1 MSEVVLDKFKPRSY
15 QLPLIDALEDKGF
28 KKIIAVLPRR
38 AGKDITAFNIMIRAA
53 IKRVGI
59 YYYILPNAVQARRVM
74 FDGITSDGE
83 RIIDYIPKELI
94 NNVNIQQMKVVLKNG
109 SIIQFVG
116 SDNFDSLRGTNPVG
130 CVLSEHAYQHPM
142 VYPTIRPILLGNDG
156 WVIFISTPQ
165 GHNHFYDLYK
175 AAEIDKDNWF
185 RLFLTVDDTKH
196 ISRKE
201 IDREIESG
209 EISMDMAEQ
218 EYSCSFSLGAIGAYY
233 AKYLTNMELN
243 NQIGPV
249 DWEPNYP
256 VHTAWDLGVR
266 DSTCII
272 FFQVI
277 GRRVQI
283 IDLYQKSDVG
293 LEHYIHY
300 LQSLPY
306 TYGRHIAPHDI
317 EVREFTSGGI
327 TRKQKAAQ
335 LGIKFIVAPKLSIID
350 GIESVRTTLSRIH
363 IDNVKCKLLV
373 KALRNYRKEYNTA
386 TKTYK
391 DKPLHDHHSHI
402 MDALRYLCI
411 ALPKIQTTSDP
422 EALERRYQE
431 AMYGNDQS
439 NMPNIF
445 RNDVPRY

>member
-1 MSEVVLDKFKPRSY
+1 
-15 QLPLIDALEDKGF
+15 
-28 KKIIAVLPRR
+28 
-38 AGKDITAFNIMIRAA
+38 MIRAA
-53 IKRVGI
+53 IRRVGI

-83 RIIDYIPKELI
+83 RIIDYIPNQLVDNI
-94 NNVNIQQMKVVLKNG
+94 NIQQMKVVFKNG

-116 SDNFDSLRGTNPVG
+116 SDRFDSLRGTNPVG
-130 CVLSEHAYQHPM
+130 VVLSEMAYQHPQ
-142 VYPTIRPILLGNDG
+142 VYPTLRPILAGNDG
-156 WVIFISTPQ
+156 WFIGISTPQ
-165 GHNHFYDLYK
+165 GHNFYYDLYK
-175 AAEIDKDNWF
+175 VAERDKDNWF
-185 RLFLTVDDTKH
+185 RMFLTVDDTKH
-196 ISRKE
+196 ISRAE

-233 AKYLTNMELN
+233 AKYLTTMETN
-243 NQIGPV
+243 HQIGPV

-256 VHTAWDLGVR
+256 VHTAWDLGIR
-266 DSTCII
+266 DQTCIL
-272 FFQVI
+272 FFQI
-277 GRRVQI
+277 LERRIHI
-283 IDLYQKSDVG
+283 IDMYKKSDVG

-306 TYGRHIAPHDI
+306 TYGKHIAPHDI

-335 LGIKFIVAPKLSIID
+335 LGIRFIVAPKVSIMD
-350 GIESVRTTLSRIH
+350 GIEAVRTTLSRIY
-363 IDNVKCKLLV
+363 IDNKKCVPLLA
-373 KALRNYRKEYNTA
+373 ALRNYRKEYNTA

-391 DKPLHDHHSHI
+391 DKPLHDHHS
-402 MDALRYLCI
+402 DVCDSLRYMCLS
-411 ALPKIQTTSDP
+411 LPKIQTTSDP